1 MRRRL
6 LSAATA
12 TAVAAAL
19 LGIPSIGPAAAGPAK
34 SSAVDKAAHG
44 PTITLLT
51 GDTVRLDKAPD
62 GTQTAT
68 VVKDVG
74 PQGDIVFQ
82 QMNGG
87 LYALN
92 GQVVRL
98 IGQGRLDRELFDL
111 TRLAKDGYDDA
122 HTDQLPV
129 ITTYRPGHVA
139 AKAAPRWMAKQR
151 ALPSVRAQAQ
161 AVRKADAATALADLT
176 RSGSDVQKVWLD
188 GKAHASLDVSVPA
201 VGAPAAWAAGY
212 TGKGVK
218 VAVLDTGIDA
228 AHPDFAGRIVA
239 RRSFVPGDADDVHD
253 KYGHGTHVTSIL
265 AGTGAASGG
274 KYRGVAPDA
283 DLVIGKVLDD
293 QGSGT
298 DSEIIA
304 GMEWAA
310 GQGAKVVSM
319 SIGSIPTDGTDPLAQ
334 AVNRISDASGTLFVI
349 AAGNNGQSEA
359 TLVDSPGSADRAL
372 TVGSV
377 DKRGTHDLSYFSSAG
392 PRIGDRAV
400 KPEITAPGSDI
411 VAARATGGIIGD
423 PVDAHYTQ
431 MSGTSMATPH
441 VAGGAVLLAQEHPD
455 WTRDQLKD
463 ALVSAAD
470 PGNLPNTPVTWQ
482 GGGMLDLKQSTAGGL
497 VATGTL
503 NIGMIAPPYPATATG
518 TVTFRNPGGTA
529 VHAGLGL
536 DLFGM
541 DKKLMKATAFD
552 PGDKVTVSPSAVDV
566 PAGGTA
572 TATVTVRLADL
583 AVGSYYGYLR
593 AGVEGGDAVRT
604 TIGFTK
610 DPQRARLT
618 VRGIDRNGV
627 PETTTSYSWVNLMDL
642 ETGQV
647 WPGWF
652 ENGVANFD
660 LLGPD
665 PRIPVGR
672 YAVLGNIAGFPVDPP
687 YWHTSETVGGDP
699 ELNLT
704 KDTTINIDA
713 RLGKPVRFKTHLPA
727 EQPGDQALTMEW
739 RRVVGPDGYQLGMLR
754 QSIGARA
761 ELYVIPGGGDTT
773 TGTFT
778 MDIGATLVAPTLTMA
793 AHGHGA
799 PRVLH
804 ARYAHEGDR
813 CTDYLPCVAPFR
825 SPGAYAVVDAGN
837 GTPDELATAKVNG
850 RVALVHEVA
859 PDLNNL
865 PSVDKVTANAAA
877 AGAAGVLIAIG
888 DAGPAWRTAVDHT
901 ATPVAV
907 LTRVEGEQLTKAVK
921 TGPVTITTG
930 GQAISPYMYNLS
942 EHLTKRLP
950 DDPTFAANPKTLATV
965 TARYHGDTPGRIY
978 SVIGR
983 AGGVTTRVKAPY
995 VRTEY
1000 VSPGDQGR
1008 YPWLSYLH
1016 NFWTDES
1023 SLFPVTLVAG
1033 RHVTADYGTGPIAP
1047 GRGSSM
1053 NASWSGPEYGGFI
1066 GFSNLSL
1073 FPIGTGQRYLHQYG
1087 NEPLHLRILHNGQVV
1102 CDQTNSRSCP
1112 ISTADPG
1119 RYRLELDATNV
1130 QRDTSTSTHTVWE
1143 VNAAFGNGSAPLPM
1157 LSFGYDVPLDLLNSV
1172 AGGSRYTARINTA
1185 YQAAYTAGRGPFTV
1199 QAWVSHD
1206 GGRTW
1211 TGLGSRTTDKAG
1223 DARFGI
1229 RTPKGAKA
1237 VTLRVKATDAD
1248 GNSVDQT
1255 INDAWHVR

>member
-1 MRRRL
+1 MRRKL

-19 LGIPSIGPAAAGPAK
+19 LGIPPIGPASAAPAT
-34 SSAVDKAAHG
+34 SDAVGKAAHG

-62 GTQTAT
+62 GTQTGT
-68 VVKDVG
+68 VVTDVG

-82 QMNGG
+82 QMNGD

-111 TRLAKDGYDDA
+111 TRLAADGYDDA

-129 ITTYRPGHVA
+129 ITTYRPGHVT

-161 AVRKADAATALADLT
+161 AVRKADAASALAELT

-188 GKAHASLDVSVPA
+188 GKARASLDVSVPA

-212 TGKGVK
+212 TGRGVK

-239 RRSFVPGDADDVHD
+239 RHNFVPGDADDVHD
-253 KYGHGTHVTSIL
+253 KFGHGTHVASIL

-293 QGSGT
+293 SGNGT

-310 GQGAKVVSM
+310 GQGAKVVNM
-319 SIGSIPTDGTDPLAQ
+319 SIGSMPTDGTDPLAQ
-334 AVNRISDASGTLFVI
+334 AVNRISDANGTLFVV
-349 AAGNNGQSEA
+349 AAGNNGHSGA
-359 TLVDSPGSADRAL
+359 TLVESPGSADRAL

-377 DKRGTHDLSYFSSAG
+377 DKSGTHDVSSFSSAG
-392 PRIGDRAV
+392 PRIGDNAV

-411 VAARATGGIIGD
+411 VAARATGGIVGD

-482 GGGMLDLKQSTAGGL
+482 GGGMLDLKQATAGGL

-503 NIGMIAPPYPATATG
+503 DIGMIAPPYPATATG
-518 TVTFRNPGGTA
+518 TVTFRNPGGKA
-529 VHAGLGL
+529 VHADLGL
-536 DLFGM
+536 DLFSM

-572 TATVTVRLADL
+572 TATVTVHLADL
-583 AVGSYYGYLR
+583 AVGAYYGYLR
-593 AGVEGGDAVRT
+593 AGVEGADTVRT

-610 DPQRARLT
+610 DPQRAKLT

-627 PETTTSYSWVNLMDL
+627 PETTTQYSWVNLMDL
-642 ETGQV
+642 ENGRV

-687 YWHTSETVGGDP
+687 YWNTSETIGGDP

-727 EQPGDQALTMEW
+727 EEAGDQALTMEW
-739 RRVVGPDGYQLGMLR
+739 KRVVGPAGHQLGMLR

-761 ELYVIPGGGDTT
+761 DLYVIPGGGDTT

-778 MDIGATLVAPTLTMA
+778 MDVRATLVAPTLTMA

-804 ARYAHEGDR
+804 ARYAHDGDL
-813 CTDYLPCVAPFR
+813 CGGYVPCVAPFR
-825 SPGAYAVVDAGN
+825 SPGAYSVVDAGN
-837 GTPDELATAKVNG
+837 GTPDELAAAKVKG

-859 PDLNNL
+859 PDPNRL
-865 PSVDKVTANAAA
+865 STVDKVTADAAA
-877 AGAAGVLIAIG
+877 GGAAGVLIAIG
-888 DAGPAWRTAVDHT
+888 DAGPAWRYTNDHT
-901 ATPVAV
+901 TIPVAV
-907 LTRVEGEQLTKAVK
+907 LTRTEGEQLTKAVK

-930 GQAISPYMYNLS
+930 GQAVSPYLYNLT
-942 EHLTKRLP
+942 EHLTGRLP
-950 DDPTFAANPKTLATV
+950 NDLTFTADPRNLATV
-965 TARYHGDTPGRIY
+965 TARYHGDSPGWIY
-978 SVIGR
+978 SVLGRIGGI
-983 AGGVTTRVKAPY
+983 ATKVKAPY

-1000 VSPGDQGR
+1000 VSPGDQGW
-1008 YPWLSYLH
+1008 YPWLSH
-1016 NFWTDES
+1016 FRDFWTNES
-1023 SLFPVTLVAG
+1023 NLSAVTLTAG
-1033 RHVTADYGTGPIAP
+1033 QHVTADYGTGPVGP
-1047 GRGSSM
+1047 GRGSQM
-1053 NASWSGPEYGGFI
+1053 NVSWSGPEWGGYI
-1066 GFSNLSL
+1066 GFSYLSL
-1073 FPIGTGQRYLHQYG
+1073 FAIGTGQRYLHQFG
-1087 NEPLHLRILHNGQVV
+1087 DEPVHFRILHNGQVL
-1102 CDQTNSRSCP
+1102 CDKTNATPCP
-1112 ISTADPG
+1112 VSTADPG
-1119 RYRLELDATNV
+1119 RYRLELDATNR
-1130 QRDTSTSTHTVWE
+1130 QRDTSTSTHTAWE
-1143 VNAAFGNGSAPLPM
+1143 VDAAFDKASAPLPM

-1172 AGGSRYTARINTA
+1172 AGGSKYTARINTA
-1185 YQAAYTAGRGPFTV
+1185 YQTAYKGSGPFTV
-1199 QAWVSHD
+1199 DAWVSHD
-1206 GGRTW
+1206 GGKTW
-1211 TGLGSRTTDKAG
+1211 TGLGSRTTDEAG
-1223 DARFGI
+1223 DARFAI
-1229 RTPKGAKA
+1229 RSPKGAKA
-1237 VTLRVKATDAD
+1237 VTLRVKATDAHGD
-1248 GNSVDQT
+1248 SVDQT
-1255 INDAWHVR
+1255 INDAWHVH